1 MANPNRRG
9 RSPSCGN
16 ASTPRGR
23 SARRRLAL
31 GAASSPN
38 RSDDG
43 SGARTPRTG
52 GGGRRPNVA
61 DHSDEDDPDDDLN
74 PETFPNSLAASGQ
87 PMLKQ
92 FGAYLEAKDETISVL
107 RQHVKTE

>member
-9 RSPSCGN
+9 RSTSSG
-16 ASTPRGR
+16 AGTPRGC

-43 SGARTPRTG
+43 SGAQTPRTG
-52 GGGRRPNVA
+52 GGAWRPNVTN
-61 DHSDEDDPDDDLN
+61 HSDEVP
-74 PETFPNSLAASGQ
+74 TMTS
-87 PMLKQ
+87 
-92 FGAYLEAKDETISVL
+92 T
-107 RQHVKTE
+107 